1 MNKIEEKI
9 RKSILYVEWTLASV
23 FLSIVMLS
31 VFLQVLARYVFHW
44 SLPWPEEL
52 ARYCF
57 IWGSLLGAGIAL
69 ERRKLHDIDIVFNLL
84 PKIVQPFISFMI
96 NLLALGFLVILV
108 RYGIE
113 LLSVTHQ
120 QMSSAL
126 VIRMSYVY
134 GAVPFAGS
142 LMLISQFF
150 NTMEKY
156 FQLPIFTKKEK
167 KI

>member
-9 RKSILYVEWTLASV
+9 RKSILYIEWTLASV

-69 ERRKLHDIDIVFNLL
+69 EKRKLHDIDIVFNML

-108 RYGIE
+108 LYGIE

>member
-1 MNKIEEKI
+1 MEEKI
-9 RKSILYVEWTLASV
+9 RKVVLYVEWILASV
-23 FLSIVMLS
+23 FLSIMILS

-57 IWGSLLGAGIAL
+57 IWGSLFGAGIAL
-69 ERRKLHDIDIVFNLL
+69 EKRKLHNIDIVFNRL
-84 PKIVQPFISFMI
+84 PNVVQPFISFI
-96 NLLALGFLVILV
+96 VNLLAFGFLTIIVI
-108 RYGIE
+108 YGIE

-126 VIRMSYVY
+126 RIRMSYVY
-134 GAVPFAGS
+134 SAVPLAGS

-150 NTMEKY
+150 NTIEKF
-156 FQLPIFTKKEK
+156 FQLHLFRKREK
-167 KI
+167 KT